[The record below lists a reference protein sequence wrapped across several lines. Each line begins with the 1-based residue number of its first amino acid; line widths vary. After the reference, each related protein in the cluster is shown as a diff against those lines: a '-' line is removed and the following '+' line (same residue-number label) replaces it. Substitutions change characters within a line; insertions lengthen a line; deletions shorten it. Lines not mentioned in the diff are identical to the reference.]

1 MTDSHARFDE
11 LARWFETL
19 TPASL
24 QSIEMI
30 YAQTATF
37 RDPFNQIA
45 GVESIRRIYQHMF
58 EQLGEPRFVITAKVV
73 EAASAFMTWQFLF
86 TLRGK
91 AYAIEGGT
99 HFSLDQQGLI
109 VLHRDYWDA
118 AQELYEK
125 IPLLGAVLRLLR
137 KKLSLQPSA

>member
-1 MTDSHARFDE
+1 MTDFYVRFDE

-19 TPASL
+19 TPTSL
-24 QSIEMI
+24 QNIDKI

-37 RDPFNQIA
+37 RDPFNQVA
-45 GVESIRRIYQHMF
+45 GVMLIRQVYQHMF
-58 EQLGEPRFVITAKVV
+58 EQLSEPRFVITHKLV
-73 EAASAFMTWQFLF
+73 EAAGAFMTWKFLF

-91 AYAIEGGT
+91 AYVIEGGT
-99 HFSLDQQGLI
+99 HFSLDERGLI

-125 IPLLGAVLRLLR
+125 IPVLGALLRLLR
-137 KKLSLQPSA
+137 KKLSVQTAI